1 MLRSLSFFTAASCLC
16 ASIAAGADS
25 RLAELQDLA
34 RSYLNAKSKAE
45 RARAKQGIVN
55 HPGATI
61 ERVTEALRTCRRYAP
76 AQPGLAVHE
85 LKGKTGKRLTTY
97 TALVPKG
104 YDPARR
110 WPLILALA
118 GGRGDGAQYARF
130 WKRTLKGQ
138 TYLVICP
145 TARDLWWHS
154 SHALAR
160 LALRDACQRYHVDR
174 NRVSITGISNG
185 GSGTWF
191 MAMHYPDLF
200 AAAAPMAGAPQT
212 GKGRVDYPYLL
223 NLLHLP
229 VYAVHG
235 DADETI
241 RIKWDR
247 RAAEL
252 LDQQGY
258 DCTLDVIPGGSH
270 GSPHQR
276 VQQVVEWLGTKVRDP
291 NPARVRF
298 LKQALGATTCYWLLL
313 GRTSR
318 PASVDVQIEGRRSI
332 MIRSSRIGRLT
343 LFLSSS
349 LIDLDHTIAITHNG
363 AALGS
368 FTPKPSL
375 DVLLASARIF
385 RDPERLYPVMLSV
398 GPAK

>member
-1 MLRSLSFFTAASCLC
+1 MRRSLSFFAAAGCLC
-16 ASIAAGADS
+16 ASIAAGADGH
-25 RLAELQDLA
+25 LAELQDLA

-45 RARAKQGIVN
+45 RAQARQGIVN
-55 HPGATI
+55 HPGATLA
-61 ERVTEALRTCRRYAP
+61 RVTEALRTCRRCAP
-76 AQPGLAVHE
+76 AKPGLVEHE
-85 LKGKTGKRLTTY
+85 LRGKTGKRLATY

-104 YDPARR
+104 YDPAHK

-118 GGRGDGAQYARF
+118 GGRGDGAKYAPF
-130 WKRTLKGQ
+130 WQRLLKGER
-138 TYLVICP
+138 YIVLCP
-145 TARDLWWHS
+145 TARDLWWHK

-160 LALRDACQRYHVDR
+160 LALRDACRRYHVDR
-174 NRVSITGISNG
+174 NRVYITGISNG

-223 NLLHLP
+223 NLLHVP

-247 RAAEL
+247 KAAEL

-258 DCTLDVIPGGSH
+258 DCTLDVIPGGAH

-276 VQQVVEWLGTKVRDP
+276 AQQVVEWLGAKVRTP
-291 NPARVRF
+291 NPAHVRF
-298 LKQALGATTCYWLLL
+298 LKQTPGATTCYWLLI
-313 GRTSR
+313 GRTSK
-318 PASVDVQIEGRRSI
+318 PASVDVQIEDRRSI
-332 MIRSSRIGRLT
+332 TIRSGRIGRLT
-343 LFLSSS
+343 LFLNND
-349 LIDLDHTIAITHNG
+349 LINLDQAIAIKHNG
-363 AALGS
+363 AVLG
-368 FTPKPSL
+368 FFKPKPSL

-385 RDPERLYPVMLSV
+385 GDPERLYPVMQSV